1 MTDQN
6 PYSVPP
12 PELPPSNASA
22 PQTPPPLPQMSKDL
36 DTGMPVPLGTKKD
49 IEITHVIYGLM
60 AAGYVTGG
68 LGTLAAIIL
77 NYIKIDDVKGTPL
90 EGHFRWQMRTFWWG
104 MLWALLSMLLMF
116 VVIGFF
122 TIFAVVIW
130 HIYRIAKGWMRLN
143 DGKQMDT

>member
-6 PYSVPP
+6 PYSIPP
-12 PELPPSNASA
+12 PQSLS
-22 PQTPPPLPQMSKDL
+22 QQVPPPLPEMSKDL
-36 DTGMPVPLGTKKD
+36 DSGKPAPLGAKKD

-77 NYIKIDDVKGTPL
+77 NYIKLDEVKGTPL

-104 MLWALLSMLLMF
+104 MLWAVLSMMLMF
-116 VVIGFF
+116 VVIGFI

-143 DGKQMDT
+143 DGKPMDL

>member
-6 PYSVPP
+6 PFSVPQSQT
-12 PELPPSNASA
+12 LP
-22 PQTPPPLPQMSKDL
+22 QQVPPPLPEISKDL
-36 DTGMPVPLGTKKD
+36 DSGKPAPLGAKKD

-77 NYIKIDDVKGTPL
+77 NYIKLDEVKGTPL

-104 MLWALLSMLLMF
+104 MLWAVLSMMLMF
-116 VVIGFF
+116 VVIGFI

-143 DGKQMDT
+143 DGKQMDL

>member
-6 PYSVPP
+6 PYSIPP
-12 PELPPSNASA
+12 PQSLP
-22 PQTPPPLPQMSKDL
+22 QQVPPPLPEMSKDL
-36 DTGMPVPLGTKKD
+36 DSGKPAPLGAKKD

-77 NYIKIDDVKGTPL
+77 NYIKLDEVKGTPL

-104 MLWALLSMLLMF
+104 MLWAVLSMMLMF
-116 VVIGFF
+116 VVIGFI

-143 DGKQMDT
+143 DGKPMDL

>member
-1 MTDQN
+1 MTDPN
-6 PYSVPP
+6 PYAV
-12 PELPPSNASA
+12 
-22 PQTPPPLPQMSKDL
+22 PPPLPAPDAPVSAMPTSPQVSRDL
-36 DTGMPVPLGTKKD
+36 GDGQPAGLGLKKD

-104 MLWALLSMLLMF
+104 LLWCALSVLLMF
-116 VVIGFF
+116 VLVGFV
-122 TIFAVVIW
+122 TIFIAIIW

-143 DGKQMDT
+143 DGKAMDD

>member
-6 PYSVPP
+6 PYSVTTPASS
-12 PELPPSNASA
+12 PSQA
-22 PQTPPPLPQMSKDL
+22 PPPLPEMSNDL
-36 DTGMPVPLGTKKD
+36 DSGRPAPLGAKKD

-77 NYIKIDDVKGTPL
+77 NYIKLDEVKGTPL

-104 MLWALLSMLLMF
+104 MLWAVLSMLLMF
-116 VVIGFF
+116 VLVGFF
-122 TIFAVVIW
+122 TIFVVIVW

-143 DGKQMDT
+143 DGKQMDL

>member
-12 PELPPSNASA
+12 PQSLP
-22 PQTPPPLPQMSKDL
+22 QHVPPPLPEMSKDL
-36 DTGMPVPLGTKKD
+36 DSGKPAPLGAKKD

-77 NYIKIDDVKGTPL
+77 NYIKLDEVKGTPL

-104 MLWALLSMLLMF
+104 MLWAVLSMMLMF
-116 VVIGFF
+116 VVIGFI

-143 DGKQMDT
+143 DGKQMDL